1 MKSRMFLIAAA
12 SVIVFAAVSVVQAQP
27 GWGPGHGKGR
37 GAAIWNE
44 LSKDQ
49 QQQAAALRLEFLKKK
64 EALRSEMGQKRIEM
78 MELASKPN
86 VDEQS
91 LQKKREEI
99 WALQDKMRNERRA
112 MGTKFRSLL
121 TPEQRQKLGPLG
133 PGMGM
138 GMGHGR
144 GAGCGFGAGLG
155 QGRGLGMMSGAG
167 FRADSSSL

>member
-1 MKSRMFLIAAA
+1 MILIAAA
-12 SVIVFAAVSVVQAQP
+12 SVIVFTAVSLVQAQP
-27 GWGPGHGKGR
+27 GWGPGHGKGK

-49 QQQAAALRLEFLKKK
+49 QQQATALRLDFLKKT
-64 EALRSEMGQKRIEM
+64 EAIRHEMGQKRIEL

-86 VDEQS
+86 ADEQT

-99 WALQDKMRNERRA
+99 WALQDKMRNEHRA

-121 TPEQRQKLGPLG
+121 TPEQKEKLGPLG

-138 GMGHGR
+138 GMGRGK
-144 GAGCGFGAGLG
+144 GAGCGFGPCLG
-155 QGRGLGMMSGAG
+155 QGGGMMSGAG
-167 FRADSSSL
+167 FQADPSSL